1 MNTPKVAIVHDYLV
15 QYGGAE
21 TTLEYICDIFPD
33 APIYTSMYNP
43 KNLSEK
49 LNKKRVITPKMGPLF
64 NFLPKH
70 LSFLMPIVFENFD
83 LDGFDIIISSGTAYA
98 KSVLTK
104 PDQLH
109 ISYIHTPPRFLY
121 GYSVEST
128 NRNRWYYKPA
138 VSYLD
143 HYLKIWDY
151 VAAQRPNFILTNSN
165 NTKKRIE
172 KFYNRNAKVIYPPI
186 KLDNVYESNTVHLN
200 KDPLVEPYYF
210 MHGRLSAYKNFD
222 FVISA
227 FNLLSIPLVIS
238 GTGLEESR
246 LKKMAGKNIR
256 FLGRTS
262 EKQKN
267 TYFNNCLGFIFPVVE
282 EDFGMAVV
290 EAMAHG
296 KPVLAHKS
304 GGVKEIIRE
313 NIDGMFFGNL
323 SLDEFISKVKIF
335 DERIRRNEFNSEE
348 IKKQT
353 LKFDERN
360 FVREFKDFIYEKWET
375 RNA

>member
-1 MNTPKVAIVHDYLV
+1 MNSPKVAIVHDYLV

-98 KSVLTK
+98 KSVLTR
-104 PDQLH
+104 PNQLH

-128 NRNRWYYKPA
+128 NRNRWNYKPV

-143 HYLKIWDY
+143 HYLRIWDY

-172 KFYNRNAKVIYPPI
+172 KFYNRDAKVIYPPI
-186 KLDNVYESNTVHLN
+186 KLDNNISSK
-200 KDPLVEPYYF
+200 KDPLIEPYYF
-210 MHGRLSAYKNFD
+210 MHGRLSAYK
-222 FVISA
+222 
-227 FNLLSIPLVIS
+227 
-238 GTGLEESR
+238 
-246 LKKMAGKNIR
+246 
-256 FLGRTS
+256 
-262 EKQKN
+262 
-267 TYFNNCLGFIFPVVE
+267 
-282 EDFGMAVV
+282 
-290 EAMAHG
+290 
-296 KPVLAHKS
+296 
-304 GGVKEIIRE
+304 
-313 NIDGMFFGNL
+313 
-323 SLDEFISKVKIF
+323 
-335 DERIRRNEFNSEE
+335 
-348 IKKQT
+348 
-353 LKFDERN
+353 
-360 FVREFKDFIYEKWET
+360 
-375 RNA
+375 

>member
-143 HYLKIWDY
+143 HYLRIWDY